1 MTAKTV
7 RSVSMQELAPAIVQA
22 IQTGGSAE
30 LTVTGRSMTPFLRD
44 RVSRV
49 RLTAISQPKRGDVV
63 LYRRQNGEYVLHRI
77 AACCG
82 DGTYVMCGDAQTV
95 LEPSIRRDQ
104 LIAREKTAKAQA
116 QVTDA
121 LGSINILDP
130 TSELGRFEDR
140 VRRQE
145 ALAQGKAE
153 LAASSLD
160 AQFAEL
166 ETDSSQL
173 EIEARLAA
181 LKGKSEE

>member
-30 LTVTGRSMTPFLRD
+30 LTVTGRSMMPFLRD

-63 LYRRQNGEYVLHRI
+63 LYRRQNGGYVLHRI

-104 LIAREKTAKAQA
+104 LIAVMTAFARGERWRGC
-116 QVTDA
+116 D
-121 LGSINILDP
+121 DP
-130 TSELGRFEDR
+130 AYRLWWR
-140 VRRQE
+140 
-145 ALAQGKAE
+145 L
-153 LAASSLD
+153 
-160 AQFAEL
+160 
-166 ETDSSQL
+166 
-173 EIEARLAA
+173 RLADRRLRHLWLRVCRRLGFGA
-181 LKGKSEE
+181 Q

>member
-30 LTVTGRSMTPFLRD
+30 LTVTGRSMTPFLQD

-63 LYRRQNGEYVLHRI
+63 LYRRQNGGYVLHRI
-77 AACCG
+77 ATCSG

-104 LIAREKTAKAQA
+104 LIAVMTAFARGEKWRGC
-116 QVTDA
+116 D
-121 LGSINILDP
+121 DP
-130 TSELGRFEDR
+130 AYRLWW
-140 VRRQE
+140 
-145 ALAQGKAE
+145 L
-153 LAASSLD
+153 
-160 AQFAEL
+160 
-166 ETDSSQL
+166 
-173 EIEARLAA
+173 RLADRRLRHLWLRVCRRLGFGA
-181 LKGKSEE
+181 Q